1 MWRTGAALAFA
12 AILAAAAH
20 GEVSCPTA
28 DAEGGLSGVVTF
40 HNVSEPYFFIE
51 DDSGAAWRIECED
64 AKSCSFAKRGARV
77 AARGVFPKWATTPR
91 LNKARVEV
99 TGQGEVPEHIE
110 MTPAEMH
117 AVDPDG
123 EPARRH
129 WFGRL
134 VSVSGNVIDINRR
147 ETYTHVLIGPKS
159 DLVQVV
165 VPCRLDDPLPA
176 SLEIGARIRARG
188 VGVYSSARDPH
199 TNLAMPVT
207 DIMVRLDGP
216 GGLKVIQGSPF
227 WTPLRLWLL
236 IGGILLLAGV
246 LVFWVK
252 SREKAKADAVQ
263 RERLRLSRDLH
274 DGFQQL
280 LAGTM
285 FRLEAAMNLLPED
298 ATRAREQLEKASDA
312 LYHTQAG
319 LRAALWSMT
328 EESEGPNN
336 LSGLVKYAAGRLA
349 HWQGVVHFEFRGEE
363 RHVPPSLSGEV
374 LMGLQEAVG
383 NALRHGGATDVK
395 VAFSFR
401 RDELV
406 ISIRDNGCGFDVA
419 AACEGSGHLGLRSM
433 RERAGRLGGTMTIK
447 SEVGAGAI
455 VVVRLPYGERQQ
467 HDQRTHS

>member
-1 MWRTGAALAFA
+1 MWRTGTALAFA

-20 GEVSCPTA
+20 GEVSFPTA
-28 DAEGGLSGVVTF
+28 DAEGVLSGVVTF

-51 DDSGAAWRIECED
+51 DDSGAAWRIECDE

-99 TGQGEVPEHIE
+99 TGQGEVPEYIE

-147 ETYTHVLIGPKS
+147 ETYTQVLIGPKS

-236 IGGILLLAGV
+236 IGNSENAELLA
-246 LVFWVK
+246 
-252 SREKAKADAVQ
+252 
-263 RERLRLSRDLH
+263 
-274 DGFQQL
+274 
-280 LAGTM
+280 
-285 FRLEAAMNLLPED
+285 
-298 ATRAREQLEKASDA
+298 
-312 LYHTQAG
+312 
-319 LRAALWSMT
+319 
-328 EESEGPNN
+328 
-336 LSGLVKYAAGRLA
+336 
-349 HWQGVVHFEFRGEE
+349 
-363 RHVPPSLSGEV
+363 
-374 LMGLQEAVG
+374 
-383 NALRHGGATDVK
+383 
-395 VAFSFR
+395 
-401 RDELV
+401 
-406 ISIRDNGCGFDVA
+406 
-419 AACEGSGHLGLRSM
+419 
-433 RERAGRLGGTMTIK
+433 
-447 SEVGAGAI
+447 
-455 VVVRLPYGERQQ
+455 
-467 HDQRTHS
+467 